1 MKKTDMFVENRSITT
16 ELISYNMPSDIA
28 ASGVPS
34 KKWLIVS
41 RTASVFEM
49 LIVFAEYVPFGYD
62 GI

>member
-41 RTASVFEM
+41 RTASELEM
-49 LIVFAEYVPFGYD
+49 LNVYAASVPDGSD